1 MKTVADW
8 DEALSAIEADLAR
21 FEAVLD
27 DPTRPPVTPRFVAT
41 GPLGPVPAEHQ
52 VRFEQLAAGYEAA
65 IARAESESARVRA
78 ELHRLAK
85 RGPATVGNPRSRIDY
100 QG

>member
-1 MKTVADW
+1 MTAIATW

-27 DPTRPPVTPRFVAT
+27 DPTSPPVTPRFVAT
-41 GPLGPVPAEHQ
+41 GELGPVPPEQAE
-52 VRFEQLAAGYEAA
+52 RFARVAAGYEAA
-65 IARAESESARVRA
+65 IARAEAESARVKA
-78 ELHRLAK
+78 ELQRLAK
-85 RGPATVGNPRSRIDY
+85 RPAPAARGASRVDW

>member
-1 MKTVADW
+1 MTAALSW
-8 DEALSAIEADLAR
+8 DEALSMIEDDLAR

-41 GPLGPVPAEHQ
+41 SELGTVPPEHAA
-52 VRFEQLAAGYEAA
+52 RFGQLAAGYEAA
-65 IARAESESARVRA
+65 IARAEAESARVKA
-78 ELHRLAK
+78 ELQRLAP
-85 RGPATVGNPRSRIDY
+85 RPGPAVRGASRVDW